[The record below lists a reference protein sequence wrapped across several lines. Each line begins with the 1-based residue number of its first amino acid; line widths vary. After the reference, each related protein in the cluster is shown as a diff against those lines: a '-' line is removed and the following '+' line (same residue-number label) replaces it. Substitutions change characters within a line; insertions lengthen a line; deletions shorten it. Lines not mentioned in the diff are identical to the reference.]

1 MTATHHTTVELAKL
15 ARVLD
20 RNPADL
26 DFLATLPPA
35 ALREFRDQI
44 TDLTARREARRMQ
57 RVGAAAKLVPAPIAA
72 KITEAAFGPVLAAA
86 LAGSVDPARA
96 VAIASALSPSF
107 LADGTLTLDPRRA
120 VELIAQVPGP
130 MAAAVA
136 SELISR
142 GDYLTMGNLA
152 GSVPDSV
159 LRAALP
165 HASDLDILQVGYYL
179 EETSAADRLL
189 AIVTDRVPGVIRA
202 THDADEWPKAI
213 TLLALLGPTERSKL
227 ANVVAAQED
236 EVIDGLLAAVEEV
249 DAWDTLLPVAAGMSP
264 QPLQRLAQRP
274 AMQNPTLLTKI
285 ADLALTQNL
294 WLSLLPLATHLSP
307 TQLHTVAARV
317 ATEPDDSLT
326 TLIEQ
331 AHTENHWP
339 TLLPVA
345 LALSTPDRKRLASL
359 PVMHRPA
366 YLTAAIEATATH
378 NLWPEALPL
387 INDLPTTTHDT
398 LATTINTLT
407 DNEFRAAIQAA
418 PAADCA
424 ASLIQILLRQDF
436 SRRSRSLTLLNEAD
450 NLETLIG
457 TITTRDP
464 AIWQG
469 LSEIRTEIP
478 EQLRGLLAAQATQC
492 GQPELAGNM
501 TAS

>member
-1 MTATHHTTVELAKL
+1 MTTTHHTTVELVKL

-20 RNPADL
+20 RTPADL
-26 DFLATLPPA
+26 EFLATLPPA

-44 TDLTARREARRMQ
+44 TDLTASREARRMQ

-86 LAGSVDPARA
+86 LAGSVDPSRA

-107 LADGTLTLDPRRA
+107 LADATLTLDPRRA

-136 SELISR
+136 SELITR

-189 AIVTDRVPGVIRA
+189 TVVTDRVPGVIRA
-202 THDADEWPKAI
+202 THEAGEWPKAI
-213 TLLALLGPTERSKL
+213 TLLALLGPTERSRL
-227 ANVVAAQED
+227 ANVVAAQDD
-236 EVIDGLLAAVEEV
+236 EVIDGLLTAVEEL
-249 DAWDTLLPVAAGMSP
+249 DAWDTLLPVAAGMDP
-264 QPLQRLAQRP
+264 EPLQRLAQRP
-274 AMQNPTLLTKI
+274 TMQNPTLLTKI

-317 ATEPDDSLT
+317 AAEPDDSLT

-331 AHTENHWP
+331 AHTESHWP

-366 YLTAAIEATATH
+366 YLTAVIEATASH

-387 INDLPTTTHDT
+387 LNDLPTTTHDT

-407 DNEFRAAIQAA
+407 DNEFRAAVQAA
-418 PAADCA
+418 PAADCTTT
-424 ASLIQILLRQDF
+424 LIQILLRQDF
-436 SRRSRSLTLLNEAD
+436 SARSRSLTLLNEAD
-450 NLETLIG
+450 NLEALVG
-457 TITTRDP
+457 TITTRVP

-469 LSEIRTEIP
+469 LSDIRTEIP
-478 EQLRGLLAAQATQC
+478 ERLRSLLATQATRC
-492 GQPELAGNM
+492 DQPELADNL
-501 TAS
+501 TAD

>member
-20 RNPADL
+20 RDPADL
-26 DFLATLPPA
+26 AFLATLPPA

-86 LAGSVDPARA
+86 LAGSVDPTRA

-107 LADGTLTLDPRRA
+107 LADATLTLDPRRA

-189 AIVTDRVPGVIRA
+189 TIVTDRVPGVIRA

-227 ANVVAAQED
+227 ANVVAAQDD

-249 DAWDTLLPVAAGMSP
+249 DAWDTLLPVAAGMAP
-264 QPLQRLAQRP
+264 EPLQRLAQRP

-387 INDLPTTTHDT
+387 LSALPTATHDT
-398 LATTINTLT
+398 LATVITTLT
-407 DNEFRAAIQAA
+407 DDEFRAAVRASTTASPTTLLDLVIRQPA
-418 PAADCA
+418 PDRARSFALIETIPDLE
-424 ASLIQILLRQDF
+424 SLIAT
-436 SRRSRSLTLLNEAD
+436 LTTADLPTWEA
-450 NLETLIG
+450 
-457 TITTRDP
+457 
-464 AIWQG
+464 
-469 LSEIRTEIP
+469 LSHIRTELSAD
-478 EQLRGLLAAQATQC
+478 LRTSLAEQATLC
-492 GQPELAGNM
+492 GLRTISTQLA
-501 TAS
+501 T

>member
-1 MTATHHTTVELAKL
+1 MTATHHATVELTKL
-15 ARVLD
+15 ARILHRD
-20 RNPADL
+20 PADL
-26 DFLATLPPA
+26 NFLSALPPE

-86 LAGSVDPARA
+86 IAGSVDPARA
-96 VAIASALSPSF
+96 VAIAGALSPSF
-107 LADGTLTLDPRRA
+107 LADATLTLDPHRA
-120 VELIAQVPGP
+120 TEVIAEVPGP

-136 SELISR
+136 SELIRR

-202 THDADEWPKAI
+202 THDAGEWPKAI

-227 ANVVAAQED
+227 ANVVAAQAD
-236 EVIDGLLAAVEEV
+236 EVIDGLLAAVEED
-249 DAWDTLLPVAAGMSP
+249 DAWDTLLPVAAGMAS

-307 TQLHTVAARV
+307 TQLHTVATRV

-331 AHTENHWP
+331 AHAESHWP

-345 LALSTPDRKRLASL
+345 LALSNPDRKRLASL
-359 PVMHRPA
+359 PVMHRPDF
-366 YLTAAIEATATH
+366 LTAAIEATATN

-387 INDLPTTTHDT
+387 LNDLPDTTHDT
-398 LATTINTLT
+398 LATTIGTLT
-407 DNEFRAAIQAA
+407 DNQLRAAIQAA
-418 PAADCA
+418 PTADCGA
-424 ASLIQILLRQDF
+424 TLIQILLRQDF
-436 SRRSRSLTLLNEAD
+436 SARSRSLTLINEAD
-450 NLETLIG
+450 NLETLVD

-469 LSEIRTEIP
+469 LSDICTEIP
-478 EQLRGLLAAQATQC
+478 EHLRSLLAEQATRC
-492 GQPELAGNM
+492 GQPELADNLNAG
-501 TAS
+501 

>member
-20 RNPADL
+20 RDPADL
-26 DFLATLPPA
+26 AFLATLPPA

-86 LAGSVDPARA
+86 LAGSVDPTRA

-107 LADGTLTLDPRRA
+107 LADATLTLDPRRA

-189 AIVTDRVPGVIRA
+189 TIVTDRVPGVIRA

-227 ANVVAAQED
+227 ANVVAAQDD
-236 EVIDGLLAAVEEV
+236 EVIDGLIAAVEEV
-249 DAWDTLLPVAAGMSP
+249 DAWDTLLPVAAGMAP
-264 QPLQRLAQRP
+264 EPLQRLAQRP

-331 AHTENHWP
+331 AHAESHWP

-345 LALSTPDRKRLASL
+345 LALSDPDRKRLASL

-387 INDLPTTTHDT
+387 LNDLPTTTHDT
-398 LATTINTLT
+398 LATAINTLT
-407 DNEFRAAIQAA
+407 DNNFREALEAA
-418 PAADCA
+418 PTADCTTT
-424 ASLIQILLRQDF
+424 LIQIALRQDVS
-436 SRRSRSLTLLNEAD
+436 SRLRSLTLLNESD
-450 NLETLIG
+450 NLELFVATV
-457 TITTRDP
+457 TTQDP
-464 AIWQG
+464 AIWQSI
-469 LSEIRTEIP
+469 SEAREEIP
-478 EQLRGLLAAQATQC
+478 QPLRTLLANQATQC
-492 GQPELAGNM
+492 GRTELGIDLTAG
-501 TAS
+501 

>member
-1 MTATHHTTVELAKL
+1 MTATHHTTVELTKL
-15 ARVLD
+15 ARVLNRD
-20 RNPADL
+20 PADL
-26 DFLATLPPA
+26 AFLATLPPA

-86 LAGSVDPARA
+86 IAGSVDPARA
-96 VAIASALSPSF
+96 VAIASALSPGF

-152 GSVPDSV
+152 GSVPDTV

-179 EETSAADRLL
+179 EETTAADRLL
-189 AIVTDRVPGVIRA
+189 TIVTDRVPSVIRA

-227 ANVVAAQED
+227 ANVVAAQDD

-249 DAWDTLLPVAAGMSP
+249 DAWDTLLPVAAGMAP

-285 ADLALTQNL
+285 ADLALTHNL
-294 WLSLLPLATHLSP
+294 WLSLLPLATHLTP
-307 TQLHTVAARV
+307 AQLHPVAARV
-317 ATEPDDSLT
+317 SAEPDDVLT
-326 TLIEQ
+326 ELIEQ
-331 AHTENHWP
+331 AHNGSQWEH
-339 TLLPVA
+339 LIPVA
-345 LALSTPDRKRLASL
+345 LSLDNTARTRLAAL
-359 PVMHRPA
+359 PVMHRPDT
-366 YLTAAIEATATH
+366 LTAAVRATATH

-387 INDLPTTTHDT
+387 LSTLPTATHDT
-398 LATTINTLT
+398 LATAITTLT
-407 DNEFRAAIQAA
+407 DDEFRAAVHAGTTTTSPTTLLDLVLRQPA
-418 PAADCA
+418 PDRTRSFTLIETIPDLESLIATLTAAD
-424 ASLIQILLRQDF
+424 IP
-436 SRRSRSLTLLNEAD
+436 TWEA
-450 NLETLIG
+450 
-457 TITTRDP
+457 
-464 AIWQG
+464 
-469 LSEIRTEIP
+469 LSHIRTELSADLRTSLA
-478 EQLRGLLAAQATQC
+478 EQAALCGLRTISTQLAI
-492 GQPELAGNM
+492 
-501 TAS
+501 

>member
-1 MTATHHTTVELAKL
+1 MTATHHTTVELTKL
-15 ARVLD
+15 ARVLNRD
-20 RNPADL
+20 PADL
-26 DFLATLPPA
+26 AFLATLSPA

-189 AIVTDRVPGVIRA
+189 TIVTDRVPGVIRA

-227 ANVVAAQED
+227 ANVVAAQDD

-249 DAWDTLLPVAAGMSP
+249 DAWDTLLPVAAGMAP
-264 QPLQRLAQRP
+264 EPLQRLAQRP

-307 TQLHTVAARV
+307 TQRHTVA
-317 ATEPDDSLT
+317 
-326 TLIEQ
+326 
-331 AHTENHWP
+331 
-339 TLLPVA
+339 
-345 LALSTPDRKRLASL
+345 
-359 PVMHRPA
+359 
-366 YLTAAIEATATH
+366 
-378 NLWPEALPL
+378 
-387 INDLPTTTHDT
+387 
-398 LATTINTLT
+398 T
-407 DNEFRAAIQAA
+407 D
-418 PAADCA
+418 AD
-424 ASLIQILLRQDF
+424 
-436 SRRSRSLTLLNEAD
+436 
-450 NLETLIG
+450 
-457 TITTRDP
+457 
-464 AIWQG
+464 
-469 LSEIRTEIP
+469 
-478 EQLRGLLAAQATQC
+478 
-492 GQPELAGNM
+492 
-501 TAS
+501 